1 MPDLVKLLLQ
11 ISAIVVCA
19 RLTGLAFRRIGQPQV
34 MGEMVAGIM
43 LGPSFLGWLYP
54 EAMQKLFPED
64 SLGYLSTLSQ
74 VGLLLYMFLVGLE
87 FNPKL
92 LRNMGHAAFL
102 TSHVSISIPFLL
114 GAVLALY
121 LYPLL
126 SSNGVPFQE
135 FALFMGAAMSVTAF
149 PVLARILRERELH
162 RTQLGAVSIAC
173 AAVDDATAWC
183 ILAYILALVRSSH
196 STLPLSW
203 TVLGLVVFVLFM
215 VLAVKKWLLLFE
227 RRFRTRG
234 SLSDDMIGLILLI
247 LLGSATMTE
256 WLGIHLLFG
265 AFLFGAIMPKSEDFV
280 ARISEKIESVT
291 MVLLLPI
298 FFAFTGLRTSTGL
311 LHEPEMWMFCGLIIL
326 VAVAGKLGG
335 SFFAARIAGLPW
347 RDAAGVGILMNT
359 RGLMELVILNIGLD
373 LGIISPAVFSM
384 MVVMALVTTFMT
396 TPLLAWVYPRRLILA
411 ASAPQAVEGKWSYPA
426 EPFQAERRRVS
437 QSKL

>member
-11 ISAIVVCA
+11 ISAVVVCA
-19 RLTGLAFRRIGQPQV
+19 RLAGLAFRRIGQPQV

-54 EAMQKLFPED
+54 EAMQRLFPED

-102 TSHVSISIPFLL
+102 TSHVSISVPFLL
-114 GAVLALY
+114 GALLALY

-126 SSNGVPFQE
+126 SNDRVPFQE

-149 PVLARILRERELH
+149 PVLARILRERDLQ
-162 RTQLGAVSIAC
+162 RTQLGAVAIAC
-173 AAVDDATAWC
+173 AAVDDVTAWC

-196 STLPLSW
+196 SALPLW
-203 TVLGLVVFVLFM
+203 GTVLGLVAFVLFM
-215 VLAVKKWLLLFE
+215 TLIARKWLLAFE
-227 RRFRTRG
+227 RRFRRRG
-234 SLSDDMIGLILLI
+234 SLSDDLVGLMLLI
-247 LLGSATMTE
+247 LLGSAAMTE

-265 AFLFGAIMPKSEDFV
+265 AFLFGAIMPKGEDFV
-280 ARISEKIESVT
+280 ARVSEKIESVT
-291 MVLLLPI
+291 MVLLLPL

-311 LHEPEMWMFCGLIIL
+311 LREAEMWVYCVLIVV

-335 SFFAARIAGLPW
+335 SFVAARVAGLPW

-384 MVVMALVTTFMT
+384 LVVMALVTTFMT
-396 TPLLAWVYPRRLILA
+396 TPLLAWIYPRRSILA
-411 ASAPQAVEGKWSYPA
+411 ASGSQAFQLTAAGPPQKCA
-426 EPFQAERRRVS
+426 
-437 QSKL
+437 

>member
-54 EAMQKLFPED
+54 EAMQKLFPEE

-102 TSHVSISIPFLL
+102 TSHVSISVPFLL
-114 GAVLALY
+114 GALLALY

-126 SSNGVPFQE
+126 SSNAVPFQE

-173 AAVDDATAWC
+173 AAVDDVTAWC

-196 STLPLSW
+196 SALPLWW

-215 VLAVKKWLLLFE
+215 VLAVKKWLLVFE
-227 RRFRTRG
+227 RRFRIRG

-280 ARISEKIESVT
+280 ARISEKIESIT

-298 FFAFTGLRTSTGL
+298 FFAFTGLRTSTGFL
-311 LHEPEMWMFCGLIIL
+311 REAEMWMFCSLIIL

-335 SFFAARIAGLPW
+335 SLFAARVAGLPW

-373 LGIISPAVFSM
+373 LGIISSAVFSM

-396 TPLLAWVYPRRLILA
+396 TPLLAWVYPRRLIVA
-411 ASAPQAVEGKWSYPA
+411 APQPLIIDGKWSHTA
-426 EPFQAERRRVS
+426 AHLKQDITA
-437 QSKL
+437 